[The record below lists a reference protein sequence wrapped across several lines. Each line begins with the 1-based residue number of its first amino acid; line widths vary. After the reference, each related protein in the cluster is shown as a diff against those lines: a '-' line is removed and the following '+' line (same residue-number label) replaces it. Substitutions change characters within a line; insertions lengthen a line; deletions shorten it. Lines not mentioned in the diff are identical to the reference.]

1 MGNSRNGETHE
12 RFSRHKN
19 IPHINYAAESHKIK
33 THSRT
38 FGRMPVGRCDISS
51 RAIVQFD
58 NHFAVEVACSLAY
71 LIMNI

>member
-1 MGNSRNGETHE
+1 MGNSRIGETHE
-12 RFSRHKN
+12 RFPRHKN
-19 IPHINYAAESHKIK
+19 LLHINYATESRKIK

-51 RAIVQFD
+51 RTIVQFD
-58 NHFAVEVACSLAY
+58 NHFAVEVVCSLAY